1 MKDLKDIVDLVD
13 KQKENE
19 KLWININETKKALQ
33 DLHSIIEEI
42 IDLKKLKLNF
52 SRSYGDNMITLKV
65 HNTVYAVLDLD
76 GLDPLASPGPKDF
89 KEALYNS
96 IKIHGLKDPL
106 AIHYVTNVPMEHR
119 HGCLVKT
126 GNNRILVC
134 RELGIKKVPCIITNL
149 TGNCHGDNCFEEPFV
164 EGNIITTESEVR
176 QYFHSS
182 QVNVVFRNGM
192 IVNAYTPYF
201 LRHQDIYS
209 QEKVGGTAKKIIVK
223 EDLK

>member
-1 MKDLKDIVDLVD
+1 MKDLKNIIDLVD
-13 KQKENE
+13 EQKEN
-19 KLWININETKKALQ
+19 KKIWADINETRKALKE
-33 DLHSIIEEI
+33 LHSIIEET

-52 SRSYGDNMITLKV
+52 SRSYGDMITLQV
-65 HNTVYAVLDLD
+65 YNTVYAILDLD
-76 GLDPLASPGPKDF
+76 QLDSLASPGPKDF

-96 IKIHGLKDPL
+96 IKMHGLKDPFS
-106 AIHYVTNVPMEHR
+106 IHYVTNVPMGHR

-134 RELGIKKVPCIITNL
+134 RELGIKKIPCIITNL